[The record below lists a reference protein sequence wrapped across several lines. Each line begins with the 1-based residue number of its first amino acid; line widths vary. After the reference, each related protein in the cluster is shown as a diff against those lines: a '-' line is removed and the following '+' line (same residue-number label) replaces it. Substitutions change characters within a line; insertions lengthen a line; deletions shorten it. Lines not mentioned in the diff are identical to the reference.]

1 MDKLEENFGI
11 YFDCSNFIEQLKNE
25 KKIENTDKYDSFEK
39 NDFLSLGELISY
51 NLLYNRY
58 NEDYEYNLLRLID
71 FLEFSSGKSLYKQMI
86 NLSYI

>member
-25 KKIENTDKYDSFEK
+25 KKIENNDKNDSFEK
-39 NDFLSLGELISY
+39 NDFLSLGEIISY

-58 NEDYEYNLLRLID
+58 SKNFNFIID
-71 FLEFSSGKSLYKQMI
+71 
-86 NLSYI
+86 